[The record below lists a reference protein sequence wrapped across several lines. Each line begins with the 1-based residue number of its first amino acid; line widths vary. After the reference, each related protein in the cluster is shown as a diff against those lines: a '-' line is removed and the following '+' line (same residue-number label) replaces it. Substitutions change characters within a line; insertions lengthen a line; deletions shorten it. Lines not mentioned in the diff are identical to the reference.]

1 MTPAPFWDVRV
12 EVPDISVYDF
22 RQFPGLVAIN
32 LHPPASG
39 PEVAAALAR
48 MEANRRCRRPSRSTG
63 AAGARGGSAE
73 TAGGC
78 LTYKEALSI
87 ARKAF
92 EIGVDE
98 WRYRYAI
105 NLNGERKRYRR

>member
-39 PEVAAALAR
+39 PEVELVFDTA
-48 MEANRRCRRPSRSTG
+48 EG
-63 AAGARGGSAE
+63 AE
-73 TAGGC
+73 P
-78 LTYKEALSI
+78 
-87 ARKAF
+87 
-92 EIGVDE
+92 VDE
-98 WRYRYAI
+98 DFLREEVERYT
-105 NLNGERKRYRR
+105 RRSVLAMRRRET